1 MIRDFTDS
9 INFEKMQLK
18 QKEEK
23 VSQIIIGKEL
33 NQVFIEHSQAIDKV
47 VDSKDFLK

>member
-1 MIRDFTDS
+1 MIRDLTDS

-33 NQVFIEHSQAIDKV
+33 NQVFLEHSKSIDKLT
-47 VDSKDFLK
+47 SCPEIK

>member
-1 MIRDFTDS
+1 MVRDFTDNV
-9 INFEKMQLK
+9 NFEKMQLN

-33 NQVFIEHSQAIDKV
+33 NSVFRDHTKAID
-47 VDSKDFLK
+47 